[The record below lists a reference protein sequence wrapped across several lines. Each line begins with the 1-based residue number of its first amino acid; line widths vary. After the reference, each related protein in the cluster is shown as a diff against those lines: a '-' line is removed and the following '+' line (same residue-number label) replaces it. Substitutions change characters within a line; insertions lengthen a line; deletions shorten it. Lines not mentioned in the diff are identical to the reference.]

1 MLSADALIREL
12 GVRGLAQLHTDLHGG
27 APIDYRFTRCPY
39 CSGCGEDPLL
49 PDCAELG
56 CPPQYEFID
65 HDHICPACRGESFQP
80 EWFAEERILRL
91 DGDLAEAISTWGSAS
106 SLLGRLVS
114 RRGPRQRYLR

>member
-1 MLSADALIREL
+1 MREL

-65 HDHICPACRGESFQP
+65 HDHICPVCQGESFQP
-80 EWFAEERILRL
+80 EWFAEERIIQL
-91 DGDLAEAISTWGSAS
+91 DG
-106 SLLGRLVS
+106 LLTQPRDRATGQVS
-114 RRGPRQRYLR
+114 WFREKACHLMRR